1 MVAWIGMVKIGLFDR
16 LTSLTVYLDL
26 NPTVVGD
33 AMPVY
38 EYKALNVK
46 GKKVSGIVD
55 AEGALTARQ
64 KLRSSGV
71 FPVSVSEVKDAVG
84 KKEPGAGIFIQ
95 LFNRVKRS
103 EVALMTRQLS
113 TLVGAGFPLV
123 TAVDTLIP
131 QMPAYA
137 LKKILAGIKESI
149 LEGNSFSRSL
159 APFPRVFSSL
169 YVNMVHAGETSGT
182 LEVVLER
189 LADLTEKQEAFKN
202 RLRTALTYPLL
213 MAFIGALVLFFLM
226 TYIIPGI
233 TSIFT
238 DMNQQ
243 LPAPTR
249 FLITI
254 SDLLKSFWWV
264 IALAVLIVVVSFHGV
279 KKTEKGHRFI
289 DKSILLVPMAGQLA
303 RKLAAARFSRT
314 LGSLLENGVSMLTAL
329 DIVKNIVGN
338 VIIADA
344 IETGAKE
351 VENGESLGVALAA
364 TQSLP
369 DLCIQMIQV
378 GEQSG
383 ELETMLSKVADVFE
397 TEVESSV
404 MRMTTLLEPLMILVM
419 GVVVGFIVL
428 SICLPIF
435 EMNQLVR

>member
-1 MVAWIGMVKIGLFDR
+1 
-16 LTSLTVYLDL
+16 
-26 NPTVVGD
+26 
-33 AMPVY
+33 MPVY
-38 EYKALNVK
+38 EYKALNAK
-46 GKKVSGIVD
+46 GKKISGIID
-55 AEGALTARQ
+55 ADGAISARQ
-64 KLRSSGV
+64 KLRGSGI
-71 FPVSVSEVKDAVG
+71 FPVSVSEVQDAAG
-84 KKEPGAGIFIQ
+84 KKEPGASIFVR
-95 LFNRVKRS
+95 LFNRVKPS
-103 EVALMTRQLS
+103 EVAIMTRQLS
-113 TLVGAGFPLV
+113 TLLSAGFPLV

-131 QMPAYA
+131 QMPSYA

-149 LEGNSFSRSL
+149 LEGNSLSRSL
-159 APFPRVFSSL
+159 SPFPRVFSSL

-182 LEVVLER
+182 LEIVLER
-189 LADLTEKQEAFKN
+189 LADLSEKQEAFKN
-202 RLRTALTYPLL
+202 RLRTALTYPIL
-213 MAFIGALVLFFLM
+213 MAFIGALVLFLLM

-249 FLITI
+249 FLII
-254 SDLLKSFWWV
+254 ASDLLKSFWWV
-264 IALAVLIVVVSFHGV
+264 VVLAAVIAAVTFHGV
-279 KKTEKGHRFI
+279 KKTEKGKRFI
-289 DKSILLVPMAGQLA
+289 DSTILLIPVAGRLA

-314 LGSLLENGVSMLTAL
+314 LGSLLENGVSMLVAL

-338 VIIADA
+338 VQIADA
-344 IETGAKE
+344 IESSAKE
-351 VENGESLGVALAA
+351 VERGESLSGALEA
-364 TQSLP
+364 THVLP
-369 DLCIQMIQV
+369 HLCVQMIQV

-404 MRMTTLLEPLMILVM
+404 MRMTSLLEPLMILVM